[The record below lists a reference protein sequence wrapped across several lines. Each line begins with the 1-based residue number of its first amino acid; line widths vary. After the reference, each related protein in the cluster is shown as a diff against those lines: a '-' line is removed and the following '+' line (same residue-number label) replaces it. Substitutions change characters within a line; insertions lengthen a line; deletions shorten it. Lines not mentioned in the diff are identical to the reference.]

1 MRILSVLIFL
11 SGTIIPVNMA
21 HAAGP
26 FDIGVEASVIS
37 SYQWRGA
44 PFNDDPV
51 LQPSITAGYGGLSLN
66 LWGSIDL
73 TDYQNKRYSLSEL
86 DYTLTWAHSLPF
98 GELTAGSA
106 TYSYP
111 GVEDGEPTTELMAGF
126 EAGLPLSP
134 SLSLF
139 RDIDKADG
147 MYVLLGAGGSI
158 YTRLLPS
165 VDVSASLGWGSKK
178 HNIYYYGIDGMDGS
192 LTDAAVTIGLPFSIG
207 KTVSVAPHA
216 NYLLRIDKKMRDK
229 FERGCLAWGL
239 TVAGEF

>member
-1 MRILSVLIFL
+1 MWKVFTVLCVPMGIFL
-11 SGTIIPVNMA
+11 YNDA
-21 HAAGP
+21 AYAAGP
-26 FDIGVEASVIS
+26 FDVGVEASVIS

-86 DYTLTWAHSLPF
+86 DYTLTWEHSLPF

-158 YTRLLPS
+158 QAGPLPS

-178 HNIYYYGIDGMDGS
+178 HNIYYYGIDGMDGA

-216 NYLLRIDKKMRDK
+216 NYILRIDKKMRDK
-229 FERGCLAWGL
+229 FERGCLA
-239 TVAGEF
+239 